1 MRIKGAHCGQPWV
14 AGSALSD
21 LPQRRKGHTADF
33 AQPLKLGMTQSRKQ
47 GLQLF
52 RGWDVGHS
60 RSLPDTAR
68 HVNRIWRT
76 HRQRESYA
84 LEVSKNVLWAN
95 VQALMRKH
103 YGQDNLSQLARD
115 CDIGLG
121 TTTRIKQQKTSV
133 GLDIVE
139 RIAERFGVQPWQLL
153 VPGFDPD
160 SPPTL
165 LPVSA
170 QERQLYERLRAAV
183 KEFKNVTP

>member
-1 MRIKGAHCGQPWV
+1 M
-14 AGSALSD
+14 
-21 LPQRRKGHTADF
+21 
-33 AQPLKLGMTQSRKQ
+33 
-47 GLQLF
+47 
-52 RGWDVGHS
+52 
-60 RSLPDTAR
+60 
-68 HVNRIWRT
+68 
-76 HRQRESYA
+76 
-84 LEVSKNVLWAN
+84 EVSKNVLWAN

-165 LPVSA
+165 LPVSS